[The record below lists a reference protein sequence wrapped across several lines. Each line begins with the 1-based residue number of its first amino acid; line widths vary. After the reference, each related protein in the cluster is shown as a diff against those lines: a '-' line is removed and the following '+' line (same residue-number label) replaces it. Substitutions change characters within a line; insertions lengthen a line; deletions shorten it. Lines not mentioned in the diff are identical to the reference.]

1 MDSIDDMW
9 KRFSLSD
16 KEVSN
21 VDLEHTAQQSENI
34 LVAKFLTT
42 RVLNIDSVAR
52 TFKPLWKTRRS
63 FTVQDLG
70 KNRVAFVFEEAMDL
84 ERVLVNEP
92 WSFDKSLVVFQRLLE
107 DGPINDALFSHVSFW
122 VKLHNLPIQRRT
134 EEAATAIGRS
144 IGYVEK
150 VAASDDERG
159 GENCMR
165 IRVRVD
171 VTRPLCRGR
180 LVKLEVRKTGWV
192 AFRYERLPNFCYWCG
207 LFDHGEKDCDIGL
220 RQRNADSVEVFQFGA
235 WLRASSDRPPRKT
248 VVTVPGNLTSEQGK
262 STSEDSW
269 RHPMPTT
276 SEPQAPPDCHDRVPE
291 FTPPNFETDM
301 EVEQNPGPKYFTPQ
315 CKSTLEL
322 FNDQLRE
329 IDQAINYIP
338 EKDIVEDQIPALVHD
353 FPTHTPAVLTPSP
366 QFMQSDPLPRIP
378 LGDIS
383 NGLTSP
389 PRPKRN
395 TAKWKKLA
403 RASNTRSAGPSQA
416 HSLKRAVVFIEEE
429 PGSERKKR
437 AATSQCA
444 YGSKLNAGDVCES
457 NAVKISAE
465 AGYQPCRE
473 P

>member
-1 MDSIDDMW
+1 
-9 KRFSLSD
+9 
-16 KEVSN
+16 
-21 VDLEHTAQQSENI
+21 
-34 LVAKFLTT
+34 
-42 RVLNIDSVAR
+42 
-52 TFKPLWKTRRS
+52 
-63 FTVQDLG
+63 
-70 KNRVAFVFEEAMDL
+70 MDL

-122 VKLHNLPIQRRT
+122 VQLHNLPIRRMT

-220 RQRNADSVEVFQFGA
+220 RQRHADSVEEFQFGA
-235 WLRASSDRPPRKT
+235 WLRASLDRPPRKT
-248 VVTVPGNLTSEQGK
+248 VVTVPGNLTSERGK
-262 STSEDSW
+262 FTSEDSW
-269 RHPMPTT
+269 RHPTPTT

-291 FTPPNFETDM
+291 FTPPNLETDM
-301 EVEQNPGPKYFTPQ
+301 EVEQNPGPTDFTPQ

-338 EKDIVEDQIPALVHD
+338 EKNIVADQIPALVHD
-353 FPTHTPAVLTPSP
+353 FPTHTPAVMTPSP
-366 QFMQSDPLPRIP
+366 QSMQSDPLPRIP

-389 PRPKRN
+389 TRPKRN

-403 RASNTRSAGPSQA
+403 RASNTRSASPSQA
-416 HSLKRAVVFIEEE
+416 HSHKRAVVFIEEE

-437 AATSQCA
+437 AATSQWA
-444 YGSKLNAGDVCES
+444 YGLELNAGDVCEA
-457 NAVKISAE
+457 NTVKISAE

>member
-1 MDSIDDMW
+1 MDSIEDMW

-21 VDLEHTAQQSENI
+21 VDLEHTSQQSENI

-70 KNRVAFVFEEAMDL
+70 KNRLAFVFEDAMDL

-107 DGPINDALFSHVSFW
+107 DGPVNDALFSHVSFW
-122 VKLHNLPIQRRT
+122 VQLHNLPIRRMT
-134 EEAATAIGRS
+134 EEAAKAIGRS

-180 LVKLEVRKTGWV
+180 IVKLEVGKTGWV

-207 LFDHGEKDCDIGL
+207 LFDHSEKDCDIGL
-220 RQRNADSVEVFQFGA
+220 RQRHADSVEEFQFGA

-248 VVTVPGNLTSEQGK
+248 VVTVPGNLTSARGK
-262 STSEDSW
+262 STSDDSW
-269 RHPMPTT
+269 RHPTPTT
-276 SEPQAPPDCHDRVPE
+276 SEPQAPPECHTRVPE
-291 FTPPNFETDM
+291 FTPPNLETDM
-301 EVEQNPGPKYFTPQ
+301 EVEQNPGPTDLTPQ
-315 CKSTLEL
+315 CKSNLD
-322 FNDQLRE
+322 FFSDQLRA
-329 IDQAINYIP
+329 IDQEINYIP
-338 EKDIVEDQIPALVHD
+338 KRYIMEDQIPDLVHGH
-353 FPTHTPAVLTPSP
+353 PNHMPAVAISSP
-366 QFMQSDPLPRIP
+366 QLMQSTPLPRTP
-378 LGDIS
+378 LGDIT
-383 NGLTSP
+383 NGLTS
-389 PRPKRN
+389 N
-395 TAKWKKLA
+395 
-403 RASNTRSAGPSQA
+403 RAEEKHCQMEKIGPCKQS
-416 HSLKRAVVFIEEE
+416 
-429 PGSERKKR
+429 
-437 AATSQCA
+437 
-444 YGSKLNAGDVCES
+444 
-457 NAVKISAE
+457 
-465 AGYQPCRE
+465 
-473 P
+473 